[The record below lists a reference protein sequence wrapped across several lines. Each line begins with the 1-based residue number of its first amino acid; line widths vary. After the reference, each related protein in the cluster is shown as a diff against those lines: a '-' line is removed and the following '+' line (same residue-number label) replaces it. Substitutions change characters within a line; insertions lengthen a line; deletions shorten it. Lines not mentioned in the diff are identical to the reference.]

1 MNRIDYRKRVL
12 IDELITQARTAVGNE
27 QYAQF
32 IVLYYRT
39 VPEEDLLEAHPD
51 ELQGITRSHWEL
63 GRMRKAGEL
72 KLRIFQPRQ
81 DEHGWESMHTVIEI
95 VNDDMPFLIDTLVMI
110 LTEEGMGVETI
121 IHPIIAVR
129 RDAQGALTEVLD
141 PRLTADHAQ
150 WESYVHLEC
159 TGVYEAEQIQQL
171 ERRLRDAL
179 DDVRVVV
186 NDWPAMNARTLAL
199 AQALAAPGQLPQ
211 GADAAEIAAFLR
223 WLTEDHFTF
232 IGYAEY
238 QLQADGLL
246 APLPEHNLGIR
257 RKRPDDAQR
266 LPPPVLR
273 RFQEPEVVLLTKASE
288 LATVH
293 RRTYLDVVSI
303 KHFDEAGRVAGE
315 CRLLGLYTSSA
326 YYGSLR
332 ETPLLRTKVAHI
344 IERSGLLPASHSGKA
359 LLHILEILPRE
370 ELFQASED
378 ELFEMAMSVLQ
389 LEGRQRA
396 RLLLRRDPFGRF
408 YSAIILISRERYE
421 PQVVTRIEQVLRQA
435 LRGSEVESNVH
446 VGDSAM
452 AQVYVSIRGC
462 PPDMEMPSLPPLEQ
476 QVIQAVRSWHD
487 ELHEALVRR
496 YGEARGNRLLRRYRT
511 AFPAAYRADFEA
523 EAGVDDVARIES
535 LKADTELQIHLYQ
548 AAHDG
553 EELLRLKIY
562 HAQAPLALSD
572 VLPQLENM
580 GLRVLTER
588 PYEIQ
593 LGGERRIWL
602 QEFELRPLMGPI
614 PVSRVRALFEQ
625 AFLRIWFGDA
635 ENDGFNRL
643 LLAAQ
648 LNWRQISVLRA
659 IYKYLVQAGA
669 GFSQSYAEQAL
680 FSYPHLARL
689 LVQLFERRFDPT
701 ASERRDLE
709 VLTLVQALDAELDK
723 VVSLDHD
730 RILRAYLDVV
740 RACLRTNYFQT
751 TTSGIPKDYLS
762 FKLDPKLVPSLPK
775 PLPLYEIFVYSPRVE
790 GLHLRGGKIARGGI
804 RWSDRREDFRTEVLG
819 LMKAQMVKNTV
830 IVPVGAKGGFVVK
843 RPPASGERKALQ
855 EEGIACYRI
864 FISGLLDLTDN
875 YVNAEV
881 VTPSGVVRYDD
892 DDPYLVVAADKG
904 TASFSDIANEIARA
918 YGYWLDDAFAS
929 GGSAGYDH
937 KRMAITSRGAWESV
951 KRHFHEMG
959 RVIEQE
965 DFTVVGIGD
974 MSGDVF
980 GNGMLRSPH
989 IRLIAAF
996 NHRHI
1001 FIDPDP
1007 DPQTSFAERK
1017 RLFELPGSQWSD
1029 YDSHLI
1035 STGGGVFERSA
1046 KRIQISPQ
1054 MQKALDIGAQTLTP
1068 VELIRAILRAP
1079 VDLLWNGGIGTYV
1092 KSSAERNA
1100 DVGDRSNDLLRI
1112 NGRELRCKV
1121 VGEGGNLGFT
1131 QLGRIEYA
1139 LQGGRINTDFI
1150 DNSAGVDCSDHE
1162 VNIKIL
1168 LNAAVED
1175 GELSIEARNQLLMS
1189 MVDEVAALVL
1199 RDNYLQNQ
1207 ALSLMNARAAE
1218 LFDEHVYL
1226 MQRLESA
1233 GLDRTIE
1240 FLPNDEQIGVR
1251 RKQNLGFTRP
1261 ELAVLLSYSK
1271 IAVYDGLLESN
1282 VPEDPYLAHE
1292 LALYFP
1298 KPLQTDYARWMTEHR
1313 LRRAIIAN
1321 GITNSMINRMGISFA
1336 QRLMDDMAATV
1347 ADVAR
1352 AYTCA
1357 REVFRARQTWP
1368 AIEALDGKV
1377 KLTIQQELIL
1387 ATLRLVEQGA
1397 RWFLGNPQEMTD
1409 IAHAVARYSQGLDTL
1424 AQTMNALLRDQERTE
1439 LEAKAQSWVE
1449 AGVPQALA
1457 EWVGRLPLLQGALD
1471 VIDIAE
1477 HSQRTIAQVAE
1488 VYFALG
1494 DALDLDWLFVQLD
1507 QLDGRGSWTARAR
1520 YCLRYDL
1527 EQEYRRLTITL
1538 LQTADTVQVKDV
1550 QAWLQARGEAVQR
1563 FEQLMQAL
1571 HKQPR
1576 LDLAAIILVLR
1587 ELRQL

>member
-1 MNRIDYRKRVL
+1 MNRIDYRKRAL
-12 IDELITQARTAVGNE
+12 IDELIAQARAADGNE
-27 QYAQF
+27 QLAQF
-32 IVLYYRT
+32 LMLYYRM
-39 VPEEDLLEAHPD
+39 VPEEDLLEAPPD
-51 ELQGITRSHWEL
+51 ELLSVARGHWEL
-63 GRMRKAGEL
+63 GLTRQPGEL

-81 DEHGWESMHTVIEI
+81 DEHGWNSAHTVIEI
-95 VNDDMPFLIDTLVMI
+95 VNDDMPFLVDTLVMI
-110 LTEEGMGVETI
+110 LAEEGMGVEAI
-121 IHPIIAVR
+121 IHPIMVVE
-129 RDAQGALTEVLD
+129 RDEQARIVKVLE
-141 PRLTADHAQ
+141 PRNAAHTHR
-150 WESYVHLEC
+150 ESYVHIEC
-159 TGVYEAEQIQQL
+159 TGLL
-171 ERRLRDAL
+171 EPAQAQHLENKLCEAL

-186 NDWPAMNARTLAL
+186 NDWPEMNARIREL
-199 AQALAAPGQLPQ
+199 AQEYDVPSQSPHTM
-211 GADAAEIAAFLR
+211 AAELPAFLR

-238 QLQADGLL
+238 QLQADGQLV
-246 APLPEHNLGIR
+246 PLPEHNLGIR
-257 RKRPDDAQR
+257 RKRPDEVQH

-273 RFQEPEVVLLTKASE
+273 RFQEPEVLLLTKASE

-293 RRTYLDVVSI
+293 RRTYLDMVSI
-303 KHFDEAGRVAGE
+303 KRFGETGEVTGE

-332 ETPLLRTKVAHI
+332 ETPLLRTKVARI
-344 IERSGLLPASHSGKA
+344 IERSGLLPASHSGKV

-408 YSAIILISRERYE
+408 YSAIVLIPRERYE

-452 AQVYVSIRGC
+452 AQIYVSIRGC
-462 PPDMEMPSLPPLEQ
+462 PPDMEMPSLLPLEQ
-476 QVIQAVRSWHD
+476 QVIRAVRSWYD
-487 ELHEALVRR
+487 ELRAALIRR
-496 YGEARGNRLLRRYRT
+496 YGEVRGGRLLRRYRM
-511 AFPAAYRADFEA
+511 AFSAGYRTDFEA
-523 EAGVDDVARIES
+523 EAGVEDIERIES

-548 AAHDG
+548 RAHDG

-562 HAQAPLALSD
+562 HAQEPLALSD

-588 PYEIQ
+588 PYEIH
-593 LGGERRIWL
+593 LGGERQIWL
-602 QEFELRPLMGPI
+602 QEFELRALTAPI
-614 PVSRVRALFEQ
+614 PVLRVRALFEQ

-680 FSYPHLARL
+680 FSYPNLARL
-689 LVQLFERRFDPT
+689 LVQLFERRFDPA

-709 VLTLVQALDAELDK
+709 VLTLIQALDAELDK

-751 TTSGIPKDYLS
+751 AAAGIPKDYLA
-762 FKLDPKLVPSLPK
+762 FKLDPKLISSLPK
-775 PLPLYEIFVYSPRVE
+775 PLPLYEIFVCSPRVE
-790 GLHLRGGKIARGGI
+790 GVHLRGGKIARGGI

-881 VTPSGVVRYDD
+881 VPPPSMVRYDD

-904 TASFSDIANEIARA
+904 TASFSDIANEIART

-929 GGSAGYDH
+929 GGSTGYDH
-937 KRMAITSRGAWESV
+937 KKMAITSRGAWESV

-1007 DPQTSFAERK
+1007 DPQASFAERK

-1029 YDSHLI
+1029 YDSGLI
-1035 STGGGVFERSA
+1035 SAGGGVFERSA

-1054 MQKALDIGAQTLTP
+1054 IQKALDIGAQTLTP
-1068 VELIRAILRAP
+1068 IELIRAILRAP

-1100 DVGDRSNDLLRI
+1100 EVGDRSNDLLRI

-1175 GELSIEARNQLLMS
+1175 GELSMEARNRLLMS
-1189 MVDEVAALVL
+1189 MADEVAALVL

-1207 ALSLMNARAAE
+1207 ALSLMNARATE

-1226 MQRLESA
+1226 MQRLEPA
-1233 GLDRTIE
+1233 GLDRAIE

-1271 IAVYDGLLESN
+1271 ITVYDGLLESK

-1298 KPLQTDYARWMTEHR
+1298 KPLQTDYARWMDEHR

-1357 REVFRARQTWP
+1357 REIFRARQTWA

-1377 KLTIQQELIL
+1377 KLAVQQELIL
-1387 ATLRLVEQGA
+1387 VTLRLVEQGA
-1397 RWFLGNPQEMTD
+1397 RWFLSNPQEMTD
-1409 IAHAVARYSQGLDTL
+1409 IAQAVARYSSGLDTL
-1424 AQTMNALLRDQERTE
+1424 SQTMNALLRDEERAE
-1439 LEAKAQSWVE
+1439 LEAKAQTWLE
-1449 AGVPQALA
+1449 AGVPQDLA
-1457 EWVGRLPLLQGALD
+1457 QWIIHMPLLQGALD
-1471 VIDIAE
+1471 MIDIAE
-1477 HSQRTIAQVAE
+1477 HSQRTITQVAE

-1494 DALDLDWLFVQLD
+1494 DALDMDWLFRQLD
-1507 QLDGRGSWTARAR
+1507 QLNGQGSWTARAR
-1520 YCLRYDL
+1520 YSLRYDL
-1527 EQEYRRLTITL
+1527 EQECKRLMITL
-1538 LQTADTVQVKDV
+1538 LQTSDTVQGKDV
-1550 QAWLQARGEAVQR
+1550 QAWLQARGVAIQH
-1563 FEQLMQAL
+1563 FNQLLQAL
-1571 HKQPR
+1571 HKQPE